1 MYQLTVLIQQKD
13 TDLFGSILP
22 DFFPFLPFY
31 FKKKKVWVFSS
42 GWITENFLPSPDS
55 WCFVWEDQ
63 STSNR
68 KAIRW
73 KWTRAFLPFSFGSA
87 LAMIFFFY
95 KTQNSVCGIIFL
107 WFSLSFYHR
116 DAVRGA
122 ESEDIFQLK
131 TRINE
136 YTESLWRVI
145 GVLAAQTMMGGKRNQ
160 SEILRKALRVNSAS
174 NTTLLPLMKNL
185 MMEFGHVQ
193 PILYLSCWVFIS
205 QLRGTTH
212 GTVIS
217 LCIPFVLE
225 ERRRSLCWQPGN
237 PTGQR
242 FCH

>member
-1 MYQLTVLIQQKD
+1 M
-13 TDLFGSILP
+13 
-22 DFFPFLPFY
+22 
-31 FKKKKVWVFSS
+31 
-42 GWITENFLPSPDS
+42 
-55 WCFVWEDQ
+55 WEDQ

-87 LAMIFFFY
+87 LAMTFFFY

-116 DAVRGA
+116 DAARGA

-131 TRINE
+131 TTINKWVHW
-136 YTESLWRVI
+136 ESLMCYRSLGSPHHDGWQKKPVWNPEESSE
-145 GVLAAQTMMGGKRNQ
+145 GKFCFQ
-160 SEILRKALRVNSAS
+160 YHTSPSDE
-174 NTTLLPLMKNL
+174 NL
-185 MMEFGHVQ
+185 VMEFGHVQ
-193 PILYLSCWVFIS
+193 PILYLGCWVFIS

-242 FCH
+242 FCQ